1 MSNWTHTTILHEPR
15 KLLRITVLEY
25 TVLDVIYHSQTSP
38 IYSVHGWSKNGCHQL
53 GEFVG
58 CSSGTIKALFDRM
71 ETMGYL
77 EFTADRKM
85 KRTTESF
92 YGVAYEKD
100 KGVLEEIPGCSKT
113 ERVQKLNIL
122 RSKTEQRS
130 VQKLN
135 AKCSKTEHKR
145 ELKENFNLIEEE
157 IVETS
162 STPFLSEN
170 EIEDIEQQIYASKA
184 TEKNPTPQVAP
195 TPRPKAKRAK
205 VDNPAPIRE
214 MFDIYSDQYAKMN
227 GGEKPEFMPKYYQP
241 MKKLYG
247 ILEARQIQ
255 SGIVPLDKLQP
266 WRDFIEMWG
275 KFLQDHPKETY
286 FTANFNPATFYSQFN
301 TIVAKMKNQP
311 KTTAQKWEQFYRENM
326 QAQ

>member
-25 TVLDVIYHSQTSP
+25 TVLDIVYHSQTSP
-38 IYSVHGWSKNGCHQL
+38 IYSIHGWSKNGCHQL

-100 KGVLEEIPGCSKT
+100 KNVLREIPGCSKT
-113 ERVQKLNIL
+113 ERVQKLNAN

-135 AKCSKTEHKR
+135 ANRSKTEHKR
-145 ELKENFNLIEEE
+145 ELKENFNLIEKE

-162 STPFLSEN
+162 STPILDVD

-184 TEKNPTPQVAP
+184 TQKPKEKVAP
-195 TPRPKAKRAK
+195 KRKGAASAEDMDLVYQVVTYLNEK
-205 VDNPAPIRE
+205 TEQAFQP
-214 MFDIYSDQYAKMN
+214 
-227 GGEKPEFMPKYYQP
+227 GGEKTKSLILARHHADKWNLEDFKTVIDH
-241 MKKLYG
+241 KKSEWFVKDNL
-247 ILEARQIQ
+247 RQYLRPSTLFAAGHAEEYLQ
-255 SGIVPLDKLQP
+255 AAKLWKKKPVATSPGVVPLFRQENFVNAD
-266 WRDFIEMWG
+266 RS
-275 KFLQDHPKETY
+275 KFK
-286 FTANFNPATFYSQFN
+286 F
-301 TIVAKMKNQP
+301 
-311 KTTAQKWEQFYRENM
+311 
-326 QAQ
+326 